1 MTSGAICCFWPVW
14 VCDALGFYMFILIRK
29 VSYRISLNSIWV
41 LVPVNKTERVQQ
53 PCQVAL
59 KANADFTC
67 LVLTSFISAQ
77 HIASSNKERDSDAS
91 DTFNS
96 LCIWMVSDAM

>member
-1 MTSGAICCFWPVW
+1 MTSGAICCFRPVW
-14 VCDALGFYMFILIRK
+14 VFDALGYYKFILIRK
-29 VSYRISLNSIWV
+29 VSYGISLNSIWA
-41 LVPVNKTERVQQ
+41 LVSVNKTERVQQ

-77 HIASSNKERDSDAS
+77 HIASSNKEQDYDAG

-96 LCIWMVSDAM
+96 LCIWMPSDAM

>member
-1 MTSGAICCFWPVW
+1 MTSAAICCFRPVW
-14 VCDALGFYMFILIRK
+14 VFDLLGVYKFILIRK
-29 VSYRISLNSIWV
+29 VSYQISLNSIWA
-41 LVPVNKTERVQQ
+41 LVPVNKTECVQQ

-77 HIASSNKERDSDAS
+77 HIASSNKERD
-91 DTFNS
+91 
-96 LCIWMVSDAM
+96 